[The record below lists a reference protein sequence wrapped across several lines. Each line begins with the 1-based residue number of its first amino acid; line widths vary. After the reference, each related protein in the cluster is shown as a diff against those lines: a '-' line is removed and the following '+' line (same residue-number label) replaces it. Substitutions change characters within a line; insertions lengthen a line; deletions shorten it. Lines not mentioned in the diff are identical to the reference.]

1 MPMNDFEA
9 YAGILTKS
17 CCIMVIICMLIVVI
31 SVIIYPFA
39 KKQFEKSKHKMIAI
53 VCSIF
58 ILGATIIGA
67 HTIYTTVSDISNQ
80 NYVVYTGTF
89 TYENRKLHIVSED
102 GKKKTL
108 SVAAYT
114 IPDGTHEGI
123 VIFGENT
130 EIVVYCQLYT

>member
-1 MPMNDFEA
+1 MNDFDA

-17 CCIMVIICMLIVVI
+17 CWIMVIICLLIIVAA
-31 SVIIYPFA
+31 VIIYPFA
-39 KKQFEKSKHKMIAI
+39 KKQFEKSKHKMIAL

-58 ILGATIIGA
+58 IVGAIIIGA
-67 HTIYTTVSDISNQ
+67 HSIYSTVSDISNQ

-102 GKKKTL
+102 GEKKTL

-123 VIFGENT
+123 VIYGKNT
-130 EIVVYCQLYT
+130 EIVVCCQVYT